1 MHKTVDWNALP
12 RMRIITSLIIHGYM
26 TLASV
31 RRLSTIFL
39 SLLIEILTPTE
50 KSTKRRLIM
59 QLKRDAQGREVVPI
73 IINNIEQPLDHDR
86 IALVKSSV
94 SGENVHYYA
103 SADTKICSLACD
115 AAWDAFQTWRH
126 ATIAE
131 RRGLLLKVAS
141 LYKERL
147 DELVQAQMKETACTE
162 GWAKFN
168 VLAATNYI
176 NESAAC
182 VSSVKGTIPPTD
194 KPDTLTF
201 VFKEPIGPVLVI
213 PPWNAAIVLSTRA
226 ISSAIVTGCTVV
238 LKCSEMSP
246 LTHTILVDIFRE
258 AGCPAGVLNSLQT
271 SREDAAAVTESLI
284 ANEHIRKVEFIGSA
298 AVGRI
303 IAATAAKYLKPTILE
318 LGGKCPAIVLDDADL
333 SKAARLCAQ
342 GAIKNHGQI
351 CFSTERIIV
360 LRSIADDFIKILV
373 EEVEKTP
380 AESAVSESIA
390 QNAASILQDA
400 KDKGAKF
407 LCGDGSLHNGCSI
420 TNTLVLVDPKT
431 APDHLR
437 IVDEETFGPSASV
450 YIVDNDAE
458 AIRIANRSA
467 YGLNAAIHTR
477 NLERAIKM
485 GRQLEYGQV
494 HTNSSTV
501 YISRKCLSCT
511 TRNPDTDTCAAT
523 GPQGGVKGSGWGTQN
538 ASWGLDLYY
547 NTKQI
552 SWHGEDSGN

>member
-1 MHKTVDWNALP
+1 MHL
-12 RMRIITSLIIHGYM
+12 
-26 TLASV
+26 
-31 RRLSTIFL
+31 
-39 SLLIEILTPTE
+39 E
-50 KSTKRRLIM
+50 
-59 QLKRDAQGREVVPI
+59 RDAQGREVVPI
-73 IINNIEQPLDHDR
+73 IINNVAQPLDTVR
-86 IALVKSSV
+86 VLPVKNSV
-94 SGENVHYYA
+94 SGENVHFYA
-103 SADTKICSLACD
+103 SADIETCGRVCD
-115 AAWDAFQTWRH
+115 AAWKAFQIWKN

-131 RRGLLLKVAS
+131 RRGLLLKAAS

-162 GWAKFN
+162 EWAKFN

-194 KPDTLTF
+194 KPDTMTF
-201 VFKEPIGPVLVI
+201 VFKEPVGPVLVI
-213 PPWNAAIVLSTRA
+213 PPWNAAIILSTRA

-246 LTHTILVDIFRE
+246 LTHLILVDIFRE

-271 SREDAAAVTESLI
+271 SRNDAAAVTESLI
-284 ANEHIRKVEFIGSA
+284 ANENIRKVEFIGSA
-298 AVGRI
+298 VVGQI

-333 SKAARLCAQ
+333 AKAARLCAQ
-342 GAIKNHGQI
+342 GAIRNHGQI

-360 LRSIADDFIKILV
+360 LRSIADDFIKLLV
-373 EEVEKTP
+373 GEVQKTP
-380 AESAVSESIA
+380 AESAVSEGIA
-390 QNAASILQDA
+390 QNAARILQDA
-400 KDKGAKF
+400 KDKGAIF
-407 LCGDGSLHNGCSI
+407 LCGDGSLHENCSI

-431 APDHLR
+431 APDLLR
-437 IVDEETFGPSASV
+437 IIDEETFGPSASV
-450 YIVDNDAE
+450 YIVDDDAE
-458 AIRIANRSA
+458 AISVSNRSA

-494 HTNSSTV
+494 HINSSTV
-501 YISRKCLSCT
+501 YISRKCCIRT
-511 TRNPDTDTCAAT
+511 VENPATDTYTAT
-523 GPQGGVKGSGWGTQN
+523 GPQGGVKGSGWGAQN

-552 SWHGEDSGN
+552 SWHGDASGN